1 MNGAG
6 GKGALETEET
16 IKDIVGN
23 LETQGVVL
31 KAILE
36 AYHPFCWSSHGVGTK
51 EYYKLDTRVLI
62 TAVLCHTEHTLEFH
76 TFMYS
81 DQESKL
87 ILLD

>member
-1 MNGAG
+1 MDR
-6 GKGALETEET
+6 GKGASETQET

-23 LETQGVVL
+23 SETQEVL

-36 AYHPFCWSSHGVGTK
+36 AYHPFCWSSQGVRTK
-51 EYYKLDTRVLI
+51 EDCKLDTRVLI
-62 TAVLCHTEHTLEFH
+62 TAVLRHAEHALEFY

>member
-1 MNGAG
+1 MDG
-6 GKGALETEET
+6 GKGALGTEET
-16 IKDIVGN
+16 IKNIVGN
-23 LETQGVVL
+23 LETWGVL

-51 EYYKLDTRVLI
+51 EYYELDTRVLL
-62 TAVLCHTEHTLEFH
+62 TALLCHTEHTSVFD

-81 DQESKL
+81 DQESEL